1 MGDFLMPFVVGFH
14 LIGRVLRA
22 HLDVGGVITDITDK
36 VLLVRQ
42 VRDVR
47 ADRVYEI
54 LRVRC
59 DGEDVVVGGE
69 VLFEPDDS
77 AEIQVIGRFAK

>member
-1 MGDFLMPFVVGFH
+1 M
-14 LIGRVLRA
+14 
-22 HLDVGGVITDITDK
+22 
-36 VLLVRQ
+36 
-42 VRDVR
+42 
-47 ADRVYEI
+47 
-54 LRVRC
+54 RC